1 MIISWRIS
9 TPSRTDGEIVTKA
22 EKIKSIH
29 KVLWVKEDVERG
41 IVPYASFDA
50 CVSNCILRFSGTEMD
65 EKLREKILDTLKG
78 IKELGATL
86 SHDEV
91 RSAILGLMGDIDR
104 GE

>member
-1 MIISWRIS
+1 M
-9 TPSRTDGEIVTKA
+9 DGEIVTKA

-29 KVLWVKEDVERG
+29 KILWVKEDVDNG
-41 IVPYASFDA
+41 IVGQDSFDS
-50 CVSNCILRFSGTEMD
+50 CVNNCIVRFSGTEMD
-65 EKLREKILDTLKG
+65 EKLREKVLDTLKG
-78 IKELGATL
+78 IKELSDTL